1 MEGNQS
7 RRIDFVDLTKGVC
20 IILVVMA
27 HVGGAF
33 EQLDTNSML
42 SCFRMP
48 LYFFISGVF
57 FKSYEGLFGFI
68 LRKINK
74 LIIPFLFF
82 YLSAFLM
89 KYIVWKIAPGV
100 FQLPVSWNELLVV
113 FHGHDLIKFNPSIWF
128 LLALFN
134 CNILFYLIH
143 FLREKHLPVMFAVTI
158 LIGCAG
164 FYLGKLQIE
173 FTEDT
178 WKCLQEN
185 KRMRKVLVI
194 GDDSYIGCK
203 IKAWLDAFPSEYDVD
218 IISSRENKWKEA
230 DYTKYGTVV
239 NTAGIAHINNITENM
254 KPLFYAINRDL
265 PINIGKICKE
275 NGVKHFI
282 HFSSMNVY
290 GDCCDDLKIRKF
302 EKPTSFYGDSKYQGD
317 LGLKKLENE
326 NFKISYVR
334 PPFVYGKGC
343 KGNYNNVVKLALKVP
358 FFPCYHNKKSMIYI
372 DNLCEFIRKVIDTE
386 LDGVLTPQNKELVST
401 CDIIYEIAKVHGRK
415 LPTSSIFNPFIWIAV
430 KLSKKIRRGLGNDN
444 YTLALSD
451 YFNYSYCV
459 VSFKNSIKN
468 TES

>member
-113 FHGHDLIKFNPSIWF
+113 FHGHDLIKFNPPIWF

-134 CNILFYLIH
+134 CNTLFYLIH

-173 FTEDT
+173 
-178 WKCLQEN
+178 LP
-185 KRMRKVLVI
+185 L
-194 GDDSYIGCK
+194 YIDVSMTALPFYVAGFW
-203 IKAWLDAFPSEYDVD
+203 IRRYNFFLYPSHRFDKLIPVF
-218 IISSRENKWKEA
+218 
-230 DYTKYGTVV
+230 VV
-239 NTAGIAHINNITENM
+239 
-254 KPLFYAINRDL
+254 
-265 PINIGKICKE
+265 
-275 NGVKHFI
+275 
-282 HFSSMNVY
+282 
-290 GDCCDDLKIRKF
+290 
-302 EKPTSFYGDSKYQGD
+302 
-317 LGLKKLENE
+317 
-326 NFKISYVR
+326 
-334 PPFVYGKGC
+334 
-343 KGNYNNVVKLALKVP
+343 LALVVMY
-358 FFPCYHNKKSMIYI
+358 F
-372 DNLCEFIRKVIDTE
+372 TA
-386 LDGVLTPQNKELVST
+386 TT
-401 CDIIYEIAKVHGRK
+401 
-415 LPTSSIFNPFIWIAV
+415 
-430 KLSKKIRRGLGNDN
+430 LGMRTNN
-444 YTLALSD
+444 YTGNIFQVYMQEYL
-451 YFNYSYCV
+451 
-459 VSFKNSIKN
+459 
-468 TES
+468 

>member
-113 FHGHDLIKFNPSIWF
+113 FHGHDLIKFNPPIWF

-173 FTEDT
+173 LPLYIDVSMTALPFYVAGFWIRRYNFFLYPSHRFDKLIPVFIVLALVVMYFTAT
-178 WKCLQEN
+178 TLG
-185 KRMRKVLVI
+185 MRTNNYTGNIFQV
-194 GDDSYIGCK
+194 YI
-203 IKAWLDAFPSEYDVD
+203 AAF
-218 IISSRENKWKEA
+218 
-230 DYTKYGTVV
+230 
-239 NTAGIAHINNITENM
+239 AGIFMMELTLEN
-254 KPLFYAINRDL
+254 LSLHLYRYCWI
-265 PINIGKICKE
+265 IKE
-275 NGVKHFI
+275 NLRKYDKAFGTEYEE
-282 HFSSMNVY
+282 HFSEF
-290 GDCCDDLKIRKF
+290 GLF
-302 EKPTSFYGDSKYQGD
+302 EKILNEDMD
-317 LGLKKLENE
+317 LLSLFFDTVQKVYVPKEFGL
-326 NFKISYVR
+326 
-334 PPFVYGKGC
+334 
-343 KGNYNNVVKLALKVP
+343 
-358 FFPCYHNKKSMIYI
+358 
-372 DNLCEFIRKVIDTE
+372 DD
-386 LDGVLTPQNKELVST
+386 
-401 CDIIYEIAKVHGRK
+401 
-415 LPTSSIFNPFIWIAV
+415 
-430 KLSKKIRRGLGNDN
+430 
-444 YTLALSD
+444 
-451 YFNYSYCV
+451 
-459 VSFKNSIKN
+459 
-468 TES
+468 

>member
-20 IILVVMA
+20 IILVVIA

-113 FHGHDLIKFNPSIWF
+113 FHGHDLIKFNPPIWF

-143 FLREKHLPVMFAVTI
+143 FLREKHLPIMFAVTL
-158 LIGCAG
+158 LIGCTG

-173 FTEDT
+173 LPLYIDVSMTALPFYVAGFWIRRYNFFLYPSHRFDKLIPVFILLALVVMYFTAT
-178 WKCLQEN
+178 TLG
-185 KRMRKVLVI
+185 MRTNNYAGNIFQV
-194 GDDSYIGCK
+194 YI
-203 IKAWLDAFPSEYDVD
+203 AAF
-218 IISSRENKWKEA
+218 
-230 DYTKYGTVV
+230 
-239 NTAGIAHINNITENM
+239 AGIFMIM
-254 KPLFYAINRDL
+254 LL
-265 PINIGKICKE
+265 CKK
-275 NGVKHFI
+275 VKEI
-282 HFSSMNVY
+282 KV
-290 GDCCDDLKIRKF
+290 
-302 EKPTSFYGDSKYQGD
+302 
-317 LGLKKLENE
+317 
-326 NFKISYVR
+326 ISYFGRYSIITLSILGPILHFLGPLVSR
-334 PPFVYGKGC
+334 YIHNSWAQASVLLLITLSICILLTPVF
-343 KGNYNNVVKLALKVP
+343 LKVIP
-358 FFPCYHNKKSMIYI
+358 QMVAQKDLLKVKQDHTKKT
-372 DNLCEFIRKVIDTE
+372 V
-386 LDGVLTPQNKELVST
+386 
-401 CDIIYEIAKVHGRK
+401 YEDKQ
-415 LPTSSIFNPFIWIAV
+415 
-430 KLSKKIRRGLGNDN
+430 
-444 YTLALSD
+444 
-451 YFNYSYCV
+451 
-459 VSFKNSIKN
+459 
-468 TES
+468 

>member
-20 IILVVMA
+20 IILVVIA

-113 FHGHDLIKFNPSIWF
+113 FHGHDLIKFNPPIWF

-143 FLREKHLPVMFAVTI
+143 FLREKHLPIMFAVTL
-158 LIGCAG
+158 LIGCTG

-173 FTEDT
+173 LPLYIDVSMTALPFYVAGFWIRRYNFFLYPSHRFDKLIPVFVLLALVVMYFTAT
-178 WKCLQEN
+178 TLG
-185 KRMRKVLVI
+185 MRTNNYTGNIFQV
-194 GDDSYIGCK
+194 YI
-203 IKAWLDAFPSEYDVD
+203 AAF
-218 IISSRENKWKEA
+218 
-230 DYTKYGTVV
+230 
-239 NTAGIAHINNITENM
+239 AGIFMIM
-254 KPLFYAINRDL
+254 LL
-265 PINIGKICKE
+265 CKK
-275 NGVKHFI
+275 VKEI
-282 HFSSMNVY
+282 KV
-290 GDCCDDLKIRKF
+290 
-302 EKPTSFYGDSKYQGD
+302 
-317 LGLKKLENE
+317 
-326 NFKISYVR
+326 ISYLGRYSIITLSIHGPILHFLGPLVSR
-334 PPFVYGKGC
+334 YIHNSWAQASALLLITLSICLLLTPVF
-343 KGNYNNVVKLALKVP
+343 LKVIP
-358 FFPCYHNKKSMIYI
+358 QMVAQKDLLKVKQDHTKKT
-372 DNLCEFIRKVIDTE
+372 V
-386 LDGVLTPQNKELVST
+386 
-401 CDIIYEIAKVHGRK
+401 YEDKQ
-415 LPTSSIFNPFIWIAV
+415 
-430 KLSKKIRRGLGNDN
+430 
-444 YTLALSD
+444 
-451 YFNYSYCV
+451 
-459 VSFKNSIKN
+459 
-468 TES
+468 

>member
-1 MEGNQS
+1 MLE
-7 RRIDFVDLTKGVC
+7 
-20 IILVVMA
+20 
-27 HVGGAF
+27 GAF

-173 FTEDT
+173 LPLYIDVSMTALPFYVAGFWIRRYNFFLYPSHRFDKLIPVFVVLALVVMYFTAT
-178 WKCLQEN
+178 TLGMRTNNYTGNIFQVYIAAFAGIFMIMLLCKKVKKIKVVSYLGRYSIITLSIHGPILHFLGPLVSRYIHNSWAQASALLLITLSICLLLTPVFLKVIPQMVAQKDLLKVKQDHTKRQYMKINSSYILLKEIRCYAYHGVAPQEN
-185 KRMRKVLVI
+185 LI
-194 GDDSYIGCK
+194 GN
-203 IKAWLDAFPSEYDVD
+203 EYLIDLKLKVD
-218 IISSRENKWKEA
+218 ISKAARTDEVTDTVNYAEVHQVIKNEMAVPSKLLEHVSGRIIQKLFDQFPCIEEIELRLSKRNPPMGA
-230 DYTKYGTVV
+230 DIES
-239 NTAGIAHINNITENM
+239 AGIELH
-254 KPLFYAINRDL
+254 
-265 PINIGKICKE
+265 C
-275 NGVKHFI
+275 
-282 HFSSMNVY
+282 S
-290 GDCCDDLKIRKF
+290 RK
-302 EKPTSFYGDSKYQGD
+302 
-317 LGLKKLENE
+317 
-326 NFKISYVR
+326 
-334 PPFVYGKGC
+334 
-343 KGNYNNVVKLALKVP
+343 
-358 FFPCYHNKKSMIYI
+358 
-372 DNLCEFIRKVIDTE
+372 
-386 LDGVLTPQNKELVST
+386 
-401 CDIIYEIAKVHGRK
+401 
-415 LPTSSIFNPFIWIAV
+415 
-430 KLSKKIRRGLGNDN
+430 
-444 YTLALSD
+444 
-451 YFNYSYCV
+451 
-459 VSFKNSIKN
+459 
-468 TES
+468 

>member
-57 FKSYEGLFGFI
+57 FKSYEGLLGFI

-113 FHGHDLIKFNPSIWF
+113 FHGHDLIKFNPPIWF

-173 FTEDT
+173 LPLYIDVSMTALPFYLVVMYFTAT
-178 WKCLQEN
+178 FVG
-185 KRMRKVLVI
+185 MRTNNYTGNIFQVYIAAFAGIFMIMLLCKKVK
-194 GDDSYIGCK
+194 K
-203 IKAWLDAFPSEYDVD
+203 IKVVSYLGRYS
-218 IISSRENKWKEA
+218 IITLSIHGPILHFLGPLVSRYIHNSWA
-230 DYTKYGTVV
+230 Q
-239 NTAGIAHINNITENM
+239 ASALLLIT
-254 KPLFYAINRDL
+254 LS
-265 PINIGKICKE
+265 ICLLLTP
-275 NGVKHFI
+275 VF
-282 HFSSMNVY
+282 
-290 GDCCDDLKIRKF
+290 
-302 EKPTSFYGDSKYQGD
+302 
-317 LGLKKLENE
+317 
-326 NFKISYVR
+326 
-334 PPFVYGKGC
+334 
-343 KGNYNNVVKLALKVP
+343 LKVIP
-358 FFPCYHNKKSMIYI
+358 QMVAQKDLLKVKQDHTKKT
-372 DNLCEFIRKVIDTE
+372 V
-386 LDGVLTPQNKELVST
+386 
-401 CDIIYEIAKVHGRK
+401 YEDKQ
-415 LPTSSIFNPFIWIAV
+415 
-430 KLSKKIRRGLGNDN
+430 
-444 YTLALSD
+444 
-451 YFNYSYCV
+451 
-459 VSFKNSIKN
+459 
-468 TES
+468 

>member
-20 IILVVMA
+20 IILVVIA

-113 FHGHDLIKFNPSIWF
+113 FHGHDLIKFNPPIWF

-143 FLREKHLPVMFAVTI
+143 FLREKHLPIMFAVTL
-158 LIGCAG
+158 LIGCTG

-173 FTEDT
+173 LPLYIDVSMTALPFYVAGFWIRRYNFFLYPLRVRAGFTET
-178 WKCLQEN
+178 
-185 KRMRKVLVI
+185 
-194 GDDSYIGCK
+194 G
-203 IKAWLDAFPSEYDVD
+203 ALDFPSSKSKEELIDIVRRERRCELALEGLRYTD
-218 IISSRENKWKEA
+218 IIRWRIAEDVLNGNALGK
-230 DYTKYGTVV
+230 YTGES
-239 NTAGIAHINNITENM
+239 GSIM
-254 KPLFYAINRDL
+254 M
-265 PINIGKICKE
+265 
-275 NGVKHFI
+275 NGYRIIEK
-282 HFSSMNVY
+282 
-290 GDCCDDLKIRKF
+290 RKF
-302 EKPTSFYGDSKYQGD
+302 DKNKHYLWPVPEAERLLNKN
-317 LGLKKLENE
+317 LG
-326 NFKISYVR
+326 
-334 PPFVYGKGC
+334 
-343 KGNYNNVVKLALKVP
+343 
-358 FFPCYHNKKSMIYI
+358 
-372 DNLCEFIRKVIDTE
+372 
-386 LDGVLTPQNKELVST
+386 QNS
-401 CDIIYEIAKVHGRK
+401 
-415 LPTSSIFNPFIWIAV
+415 NW
-430 KLSKKIRRGLGNDN
+430 
-444 YTLALSD
+444 
-451 YFNYSYCV
+451 
-459 VSFKNSIKN
+459 
-468 TES
+468 

>member
-113 FHGHDLIKFNPSIWF
+113 FHGHDLIKFNPPIWF

-173 FTEDT
+173 LPLYIDVSMTALPFYVAGFWIRRYNFFLYPSHRFDKLIPVFVVLALVVMYFTAT
-178 WKCLQEN
+178 TLGMRTNNYAGNIFQVYIAAFAGIFMIMLLCKKVKKIKVVSYLGRYSIITLSIHGPILHFLGPLVSRYIHNSWAQASALLLITLSICLLLTPVFLKVIPQMVAQKDLLKVKKITLKRQYMKINSSYILLKEIRCYAYHGVAPQEN
-185 KRMRKVLVI
+185 LI
-194 GDDSYIGCK
+194 GN
-203 IKAWLDAFPSEYDVD
+203 EYLIDLKLKVD
-218 IISSRENKWKEA
+218 ISKATRTDEVTDTVNYAEVHQVIKNEMAVPSKLLEHVSGRIIQKLFDQFPCIEEIELRLSKRNPPMGA
-230 DYTKYGTVV
+230 DIES
-239 NTAGIAHINNITENM
+239 AGI
-254 KPLFYAINRDL
+254 
-265 PINIGKICKE
+265 
-275 NGVKHFI
+275 
-282 HFSSMNVY
+282 
-290 GDCCDDLKIRKF
+290 
-302 EKPTSFYGDSKYQGD
+302 
-317 LGLKKLENE
+317 
-326 NFKISYVR
+326 
-334 PPFVYGKGC
+334 
-343 KGNYNNVVKLALKVP
+343 
-358 FFPCYHNKKSMIYI
+358 
-372 DNLCEFIRKVIDTE
+372 E
-386 LDGVLTPQNKELVST
+386 LH
-401 CDIIYEIAKVHGRK
+401 C
-415 LPTSSIFNPFIWIAV
+415 
-430 KLSKKIRRGLGNDN
+430 SKK
-444 YTLALSD
+444 
-451 YFNYSYCV
+451 
-459 VSFKNSIKN
+459 
-468 TES
+468 

>member
-57 FKSYEGLFGFI
+57 FKSYEGLLGFI

-113 FHGHDLIKFNPSIWF
+113 FHGHDLIKFNPPIWF

-173 FTEDT
+173 LPLYIDVSMTALPFYVAGFCCIGTGG
-178 WKCLQEN
+178 N
-185 KRMRKVLVI
+185 VLYRYHI
-194 GDDSYIGCK
+194 GYAYQQLCG
-203 IKAWLDAFPSEYDVD
+203 
-218 IISSRENKWKEA
+218 
-230 DYTKYGTVV
+230 KY
-239 NTAGIAHINNITENM
+239 
-254 KPLFYAINRDL
+254 
-265 PINIGKICKE
+265 
-275 NGVKHFI
+275 
-282 HFSSMNVY
+282 FSSIYRCVCRNIYDYVT
-290 GDCCDDLKIRKF
+290 LQKS
-302 EKPTSFYGDSKYQGD
+302 EKDKGCFLLGTIFNHHLEYSWTDTSFFRS
-317 LGLKKLENE
+317 
-326 NFKISYVR
+326 ISQ
-334 PPFVYGKGC
+334 P
-343 KGNYNNVVKLALKVP
+343 L
-358 FFPCYHNKKSMIYI
+358 
-372 DNLCEFIRKVIDTE
+372 
-386 LDGVLTPQNKELVST
+386 
-401 CDIIYEIAKVHGRK
+401 
-415 LPTSSIFNPFIWIAV
+415 
-430 KLSKKIRRGLGNDN
+430 
-444 YTLALSD
+444 
-451 YFNYSYCV
+451 YSQ
-459 VSFKNSIKN
+459 
-468 TES
+468 